1 MVALLTPAVSA
12 TASMLT
18 APSPRSSSNS
28 AAASRIAWRAFS
40 LRGRP
45 RFGAAADALPSTVM
59 PLSAGERRLARPL
72 VGLGRR
78 RSAEAGEYLVQ
89 RRDVALAVAELARL
103 GQHMVRGCRGR
114 ERDVKVGGCLQREAE
129 VLVHQLH
136 VEPCALRQVEP
147 QGDARLEHR
156 RADRALAHDPRR
168 EPRIDAAALG

>member
-18 APSPRSSSNS
+18 APSPRDSSSS

-72 VGLGRR
+72 VVVGRR
-78 RSAEAGEYLVQ
+78 RRAEAGEDLVKG
-89 RRDVALAVAELARL
+89 RDIALAVAELARL
-103 GQHMVRGCRGR
+103 GQHVIRGRRGR
-114 ERDVKVGGCLQREAE
+114 EGDVKVGGCLQREAD
-129 VLVHQLH
+129 V
-136 VEPCALRQVEP
+136 
-147 QGDARLEHR
+147 
-156 RADRALAHDPRR
+156 
-168 EPRIDAAALG
+168 